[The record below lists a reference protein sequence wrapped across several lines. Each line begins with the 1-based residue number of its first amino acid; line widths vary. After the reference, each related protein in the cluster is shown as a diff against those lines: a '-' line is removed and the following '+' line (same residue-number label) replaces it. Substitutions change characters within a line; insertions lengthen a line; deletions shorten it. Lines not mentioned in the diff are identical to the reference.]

1 MVSLL
6 FPAVQP
12 AAQQPLQA
20 HNFVGFGGAEGSCE
34 RLGKRIRSVRQA
46 CQDCRQRRVKCD
58 GRRPHEGLGE
68 PYCWWTFIQ
77 TEMTKISL
85 LNADVLRMHVSFKEL
100 PSQAIASINKDLQD
114 WHNQLPNLYR
124 KDLSVEVRRTI
135 LATHLLFLGAIM
147 LLYRRIASQFVQ
159 HSGIGHRHGILWKPI
174 ENTFLNHVDQGVT
187 AATHSFQIYTS
198 CVVLLHSV
206 AQKQVH
212 VFPHS
217 FWEDDLAQARICLDI
232 VSFCG
237 TVDPVAL
244 RFQDCLVPIHDNL
257 ASYMR
262 HSTSISS
269 PSNPL
274 SLAYIF
280 GIPST
285 ADADR
290 ASLSLKLIIILCQPF
305 SNVDSTLG
313 SNDNLSVLWQ
323 SFTTQHEQMQGAEP
337 LGWKLDSCPPFQW
350 DP

>member
-1 MVSLL
+1 
-6 FPAVQP
+6 
-12 AAQQPLQA
+12 
-20 HNFVGFGGAEGSCE
+20 
-34 RLGKRIRSVRQA
+34 
-46 CQDCRQRRVKCD
+46 
-58 GRRPHEGLGE
+58 
-68 PYCWWTFIQ
+68 
-77 TEMTKISL
+77 
-85 LNADVLRMHVSFKEL
+85 
-100 PSQAIASINKDLQD
+100 
-114 WHNQLPNLYR
+114 
-124 KDLSVEVRRTI
+124 
-135 LATHLLFLGAIM
+135 M

-187 AATHSFQIYTS
+187 AATHSS
-198 CVVLLHSV
+198 H
-206 AQKQVH
+206 
-212 VFPHS
+212 
-217 FWEDDLAQARICLDI
+217 DLAQARICLDI

-262 HSTSISS
+262 PSTSISS

-290 ASLSLKLIIILCQPF
+290 ASLSLKLLIMLCQPF
-305 SNVDSTLG
+305 GNVDSTLG

>member
-1 MVSLL
+1 
-6 FPAVQP
+6 
-12 AAQQPLQA
+12 
-20 HNFVGFGGAEGSCE
+20 
-34 RLGKRIRSVRQA
+34 
-46 CQDCRQRRVKCD
+46 
-58 GRRPHEGLGE
+58 
-68 PYCWWTFIQ
+68 
-77 TEMTKISL
+77 
-85 LNADVLRMHVSFKEL
+85 
-100 PSQAIASINKDLQD
+100 
-114 WHNQLPNLYR
+114 
-124 KDLSVEVRRTI
+124 
-135 LATHLLFLGAIM
+135 M

-159 HSGIGHRHGILWKPI
+159 HFGIGHGHGILWKPI
-174 ENTFLNHVDQGVT
+174 KNTFLNHVDQGIT
-187 AATHSFQIYTS
+187 AATHSSRILSLLQAEAGIFKRCWLIIFQVYTS
-198 CVVLLHSV
+198 CVILLHSV

-217 FWEDDLAQARICLDI
+217 FWEDDLAQARICLDL

-262 HSTSISS
+262 PSTSISS

-290 ASLSLKLIIILCQPF
+290 ASLSLKLLIMLCQPF
-305 SNVDSTLG
+305 GNVDSTRG
-313 SNDNLSVLWQ
+313 SNDDLCLLWQ